1 MKRSIGVR
9 RGKFEKMLTVVKK
22 SLRDFGR
29 KALQPRD
36 TIFEVVL
43 IDVTEQPIERPKKAT
58 TAL

>member
-1 MKRSIGVR
+1 
-9 RGKFEKMLTVVKK
+9 MLTVVKK